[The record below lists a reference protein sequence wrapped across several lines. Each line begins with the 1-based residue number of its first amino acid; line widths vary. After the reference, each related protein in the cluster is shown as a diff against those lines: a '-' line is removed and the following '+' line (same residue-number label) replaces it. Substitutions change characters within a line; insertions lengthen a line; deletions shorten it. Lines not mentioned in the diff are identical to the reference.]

1 MIKVGDKIR
10 IKRKDYLILA
20 VFSDPEEPN
29 RPYYAAK
36 TTISHYTSFCVLAV
50 DKDGNL
56 FRRA

>member
-1 MIKVGDKIR
+1 MIKIGDKIR
-10 IKRKDYLILA
+10 IKKKDYLILSI
-20 VFSDPEEPN
+20 FSDPEEPN
-29 RPYYAAK
+29 KLYYAAK